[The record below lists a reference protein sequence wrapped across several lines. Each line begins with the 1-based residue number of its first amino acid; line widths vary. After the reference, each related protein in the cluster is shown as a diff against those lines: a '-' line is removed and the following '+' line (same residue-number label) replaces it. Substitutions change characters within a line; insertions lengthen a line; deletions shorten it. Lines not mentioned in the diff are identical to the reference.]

1 MNSSISSN
9 RSAKTSKS
17 ANVNLDTSSKSSHS
31 VHTGNEFMKKFLLER
46 SKSTQERKNP
56 LRNLSSD
63 KLKTVESWINQSLNS
78 QNGESED
85 LVRVFLKQ
93 KYIFLLIKNVFNT
106 RKRLVKC

>member
-1 MNSSISSN
+1 
-9 RSAKTSKS
+9 
-17 ANVNLDTSSKSSHS
+17 
-31 VHTGNEFMKKFLLER
+31 MKKFLLER